1 MLTPRNCCSEAFLEA
16 RVEGLECRIE
26 LCCGFIFDAN
36 SDGWA
41 RAISVERTAL
51 AKSAA
56 PALDLAAERN
66 DFAADFEIES
76 LADFTE
82 ADLDA
87 ELIKEGFESML
98 FTLVS
103 SLLSATAGPELG
115 IFLDA
120 DLTAET
126 ECDGAGA
133 ATPFKV

>member
-1 MLTPRNCCSEAFLEA
+1 M
-16 RVEGLECRIE
+16 
-26 LCCGFIFDAN
+26 
-36 SDGWA
+36 
-41 RAISVERTAL
+41 ERTAL